1 MSSAT
6 KPRVVG
12 PATGAEPPATA
23 PADEL
28 EFELPQAKQVSG
40 RRLLTI
46 GGGTLAVLA
55 IAFVI
60 GLWPRLV
67 KQQSLGEEAGVAQH
81 AAPRVTVVKATVLTS
96 DRALELPAVVQAL
109 EETTLYPRAAG
120 YVRRWL
126 VDIGDRVKEGQ
137 LLAEIDTPELDAQ
150 LEQARADLAQAEANK
165 LKAETSATLST
176 AEQARYEALT
186 PAGVSSRQELEQRR
200 AQAKVDASGIKVASA
215 TIAAQQASVRRLTQL
230 KSFARLVAPF
240 SGTIVGR
247 SIERGALVS
256 PNNTTPLYKL
266 AATDPVRVMV
276 QVPQD
281 VAPNI
286 RVGTPAKI
294 EVREYPGRPFDGVIT
309 RAAGALDD
317 SSRTMTTEIRVP
329 NPKGE
334 LLPGMYVRAALSLAA
349 PHRLYEIP
357 STALY
362 NDSQGTRVAVLSDND
377 TITMRKIGIERDT
390 GKTIHVSSGLDG
402 SERIVTLA
410 SAALG
415 EGQAVEV
422 IAAGAKPQ
430 GEKK

>member
-1 MSSAT
+1 MSSQAQH
-6 KPRVVG
+6 
-12 PATGAEPPATA
+12 
-23 PADEL
+23 DEL
-28 EFELPQAKQVSG
+28 EFELPKPKQVSG
-40 RRLLTI
+40 GRLSAIL
-46 GGGTLAVLA
+46 GGVLVLLVL
-55 IAFVI
+55 AFVI
-60 GLWPRLV
+60 GFLPRFTK
-67 KQQSLGEEAGVAQH
+67 KQELGEESEGLQH
-81 AAPRVTVVKATVLTS
+81 AVPRVTVTQATILTS
-96 DRALELPAVVQAL
+96 DRALELPAVIQAL
-109 EETTLYPRAAG
+109 EETTLYPRADG

-126 VDIGDRVKEGQ
+126 VDIGDHVKEGQ

-165 LKAETSATLST
+165 LKAETSASLST
-176 AEQARYEALT
+176 TEQARYEALT
-186 PAGVSSRQELEQRR
+186 PAGVASRQELEQRR
-200 AQAKVDASGIKVASA
+200 AQAKVDASSIKVATA

-240 SGTIVGR
+240 SGTIVAR
-247 SIERGALVS
+247 SIERGALVN

-281 VAPNI
+281 VAPSI
-286 RVGTPAKI
+286 RVGVAAKLA
-294 EVREYPGRPFDGVIT
+294 VREYPGRQFDGVVS

-317 SSRTMTTEIRVP
+317 ATRTMTTEVRVP

-349 PHRLYEIP
+349 PHRLYEVP

-362 NDSQGTRVAVLSDND
+362 NDSQGTRVALLTAENKVM
-377 TITMRKIGIERDT
+377 MRKIGIERDT
-390 GKTIHVSSGLDG
+390 GKTIQISSGLDG

-415 EGQAVEV
+415 EGQTVDVISPEPKREV
-422 IAAGAKPQ
+422 AK
-430 GEKK
+430 K